1 MATLLPRDDSGAPMH
16 ALHLKTGGAQK
27 ITTSA
32 TSARQT
38 NAFAATTQLIAVYAT
53 QDTYIQTGGST
64 ITATTTD
71 HFIPACFM
79 MTIALRG
86 DTYIAAIQSS
96 QPGTLYISELN

>member
-27 ITTSA
+27 IITSA
-32 TSARQT
+32 TSTRQT
-38 NAFAATTQLIAVYAT
+38 NAFASTTQIIAVYAT
-53 QDTYIQTGGST
+53 QDCFIQTGNST
-64 ITATTTD
+64 ITAANTD

-86 DTYIAAIQSS
+86 DSYMAALQSS
-96 QPGTLYISELN
+96 QAGILYISELN